1 MSMPWSCTHLS
12 LQVFRT
18 LLPKAGSNSCWSGHG
33 ISPQFHMTT
42 VSQLFQRFST
52 LHSGRYKVDPI
63 VIDTHW
69 RNKSRNRGSVINCSN
84 NRNKS
89 SSVSKMSGKGPGL
102 IVFDLDCT
110 LWPFHVDT
118 TVNPPFVQQEN
129 SKVVDQNG
137 ETMTW
142 YPEVPQVLEYLKS
155 EGYPIAAASRT
166 TKPPD
171 AFKLLEFFGWTK
183 YFSYKEIY
191 PGSKITHFAKFVEQT
206 KVPHN
211 EMLFFDDEQR
221 NIADMKNQGVK
232 CVFVTNGVN
241 MQLVKDSIQQFKE
254 GKL

>member
-1 MSMPWSCTHLS
+1 MTSLYSHLP
-12 LQVFRT
+12 LQMFRT
-18 LLPKAGSNSCWSGHG
+18 LLPRAGSNSCSPHAFP
-33 ISPQFHMTT
+33 PQFHMTT
-42 VSQLFQRFST
+42 VFKFFQRFST
-52 LHSGRYKVDPI
+52 LQCKPYKTTGAFAIHVHNRDC
-63 VIDTHW
+63 D
-69 RNKSRNRGSVINCSN
+69 RNQVSN
-84 NRNKS
+84 NTNCLTSRYKS
-89 SSVSKMSGKGPGL
+89 SSVPKMSGKGPGL

-118 TVNPPFVQQEN
+118 TVNLPFVMEN

-155 EGYPIAAASRT
+155 EGYAIAAASRT

-171 AFKLLEFFGWTK
+171 ALKLLEFFDWNK

-191 PGSKITHFAKFVEQT
+191 PGSKVTHFAKFVEQT
-206 KVPHN
+206 KVPHC

-221 NIADMKNQGVK
+221 NIADMKNEGVK
-232 CVFVTNGVN
+232 CVLVTNGVN
-241 MQLVKDSIQQFKE
+241 MKLVKDSIQQFKD